1 MLAMRLERLSQ
12 CFMGSMKTNDVHSC
26 VCSRPDVTRPLIT
39 AKLASLSLSRPDDRR
54 LDIYLSEDLS
64 RQHWMGRVR
73 KVCKLGSRTVTR
85 TLPGAKETVI
95 ERTIIYRM
103 F

>member
-1 MLAMRLERLSQ
+1 MFYGVNENERRTQLRL
-12 CFMGSMKTNDVHSC
+12 FP
-26 VCSRPDVTRPLIT
+26 SRRYTAAYYGETRV
-39 AKLASLSLSRPDDRR
+39 SLSLSRPDDRR

-73 KVCKLGSRTVTR
+73 KMCKFGSRTVTR

>member
-39 AKLASLSLSRPDDRR
+39 AKLASLSLS
-54 LDIYLSEDLS
+54 LDPSVRYIFIEDLS

>member
-1 MLAMRLERLSQ
+1 MFYGVNENERRTQLRL
-12 CFMGSMKTNDVHSC
+12 FP
-26 VCSRPDVTRPLIT
+26 SRRYTAAYYGETRI
-39 AKLASLSLSRPDDRR
+39 SLSLSTRRPSVRY
-54 LDIYLSEDLS
+54 IFIEDLS

-73 KVCKLGSRTVTR
+73 KMCKLGSRTVTR